1 MDELVVVY
9 KDWIIKWKKV
19 IKFLKEIVKDMD
31 SDEFKNNVINIV
43 GGGVGIVSG
52 VMMIG
57 GLLLVLF
64 IVGFGFVLVGVGVG
78 VGVVG
83 GIGNLV
89 GDVIFKNY
97 VLKKC
102 KEVDDL
108 I

>member
-1 MDELVVVY
+1 
-9 KDWIIKWKKV
+9 
-19 IKFLKEIVKDMD
+19 MD
-31 SDEFKNNVINIV
+31 SDEFRNNVINIV
-43 GGGVGIVSG
+43 GGGVGIVGG

-78 VGVVG
+78 LGVVG
-83 GIGNLV
+83 GVGNLV

-102 KEVDDL
+102 NEVNDF